1 MSEISAGIVESHL
14 DRHRRWSIVNPPL
27 VDRLIARRELTWFRG
42 WLVSPW
48 GPLPWIALFIASTLL
63 SGFLARR
70 NQQDFR
76 AWLEVIIYLSNSLI
90 AVSFVI
96 PLMLVIRR
104 RTLRHLD
111 PAAPPDPDLSA
122 ADPRAAWPALLIA
135 PFGVVL
141 LFVLAS
147 FSFELIDRSA
157 RGLMASNIAHP
168 GPEFPIMGHYF
179 ENFRR
184 YQLLG
189 GAFAGAGVL
198 SAAVCLALLA
208 SPRKAAR
215 YRLLFL
221 LLAGAIATVFV
232 GIFADRFI
240 LYPFIY
246 SRAEI
251 VELEGFSVFYG
262 NVLGLFQQGAVGFAV
277 ATAAFFFLRR
287 RALSPPGAV
296 DASPMAEVP
305 SSGSSDIN
313 DTDPARF
320 YASSS
325 VG

>member
-1 MSEISAGIVESHL
+1 MNPSLI
-14 DRHRRWSIVNPPL
+14 DRQ
-27 VDRLIARRELTWFRG
+27 IARRELTWFRG
-42 WLVSPW
+42 WVVSLR
-48 GPLPWIALFIASTLL
+48 GPAPWIALFIAATML

-76 AWLEVIIYLSNSLI
+76 GWLEVVIYLVNGLI
-90 AVSFVI
+90 AVSFVV
-96 PLMLVIRR
+96 PLMLAIRR

-111 PAAPPDPDLSA
+111 PAAPPDPDLRA

-141 LFVLAS
+141 LIVLAS
-147 FSFELIDRSA
+147 FSLELIDRSA
-157 RGLMASNIAHP
+157 RGLMANNIAHP
-168 GPEFPIMGHYF
+168 GPEFPIMGHFF

-189 GAFAGAGVL
+189 GAFALAGVL

-208 SPRKAAR
+208 SPRKPAW

-221 LLAGAIATVFV
+221 LLVGAAATVFV
-232 GIFADRFI
+232 GIFAGRFI
-240 LYPFIY
+240 LYPFFY
-246 SRAEI
+246 SRAGM
-251 VELEGFSVFYG
+251 VGLEGFRVFHG
-262 NVLGLFQQGAVGFAV
+262 NVLGLFEQGAIGFAI

-287 RALSPPGAV
+287 RSLSLPGAV
-296 DASPMAEVP
+296 DASPMAEVT

-313 DTDPARF
+313 GADPARF
-320 YASSS
+320 DASPS